1 MRLLPS
7 RLPFKP
13 KLTGFVTATFF
24 CLVLPTAIFLSSC
37 GSDPFNPNTTGT
49 AKITVTKAGANGEP
63 AGYING
69 TRFDIN
75 LLLRND
81 ANLDA
86 SFLVLEF
93 SFKFSTST
101 GKYYKKV
108 DYNKYL
114 KQGDQG
120 SFQTSIYESEFSGQT
135 FSKLT
140 LVRLESIEF
149 WNTQEDASAAI
160 DVNEY
165 TGQAGVIY
173 E

>member
-1 MRLLPS
+1 MNLLPS
-7 RLPFKP
+7 RRPFKS
-13 KLTGFVTATFF
+13 KLTGFVTAAFF
-24 CLVLPTAIFLSSC
+24 CLILPSAIFLSSC
-37 GSDPFNPNTTGT
+37 GNDPFNPNGGNT
-49 AKITVTKAGANGEP
+49 AKITVTKTGANGEP

-81 ANLDA
+81 ATLDA

-120 SFQTSIYESEFSGQT
+120 AFKTSIYESEFTGQT

-149 WNTQEDASAAI
+149 WNTQQDAATAI

>member
-1 MRLLPS
+1 VKSPNL
-7 RLPFKP
+7 
-13 KLTGFVTATFF
+13 VTAVFF
-24 CLVLPTAIFLSSC
+24 CLVLPVGIFFSSC
-37 GSDPFNPNTTGT
+37 GPGPWPPPPP

-63 AGYING
+63 AGNISG
-69 TRFDIN
+69 THFDIN
-75 LLLRND
+75 ILLRND
-81 ANLDA
+81 AEVDA

-120 SFQTSIYESEFSGQT
+120 AFKTSLYESEFSGQT

-140 LVRLESIEF
+140 LVRLETIEF
-149 WNTQEDASAAI
+149 WNTQQDAAAAI
-160 DVNEY
+160 DINEY
-165 TGQAGVIY
+165 SGQAGVIY

>member
-1 MRLLPS
+1 MKAL
-7 RLPFKP
+7 
-13 KLTGFVTATFF
+13 VTAAFF
-24 CLVLPTAIFLSSC
+24 SLVLPVGIFLSSC
-37 GSDPFNPNTTGT
+37 GTDPFNPNSSGT
-49 AKITVTKAGANGEP
+49 AKITVTKTGANGEP

-69 TRFDIN
+69 SRFDIN

-120 SFQTSIYESEFSGQT
+120 SFKTSIYESEFSGQT

-140 LVRLESIEF
+140 LVRLETIEF
-149 WNTQEDASAAI
+149 WNTQQDAAAAI
-160 DVNEY
+160 DINEY

>member
-1 MRLLPS
+1 
-7 RLPFKP
+7 
-13 KLTGFVTATFF
+13 
-24 CLVLPTAIFLSSC
+24 
-37 GSDPFNPNTTGT
+37 
-49 AKITVTKAGANGEP
+49 
-63 AGYING
+63 

-81 ANLDA
+81 ATIDA
-86 SFLVLEF
+86 SFLVMEF

-114 KQGDQG
+114 KEGDQG
-120 SFQTSIYESEFSGQT
+120 TFKTSLYETEFSGQT

-140 LVRLESIEF
+140 LVRLERIEF
-149 WNTQEDASAAI
+149 WNTMEDASAPI
-160 DVNEY
+160 YDNQY
-165 TGQAGVIY
+165 SGQSSVIY